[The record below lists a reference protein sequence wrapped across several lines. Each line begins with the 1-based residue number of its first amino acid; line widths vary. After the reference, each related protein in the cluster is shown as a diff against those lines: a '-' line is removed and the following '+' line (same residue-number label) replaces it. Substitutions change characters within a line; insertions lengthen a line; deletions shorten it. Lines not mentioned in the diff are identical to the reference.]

1 MAIPEDF
8 FDAMNQISIAC
19 ENYKSRSGYDAVL
32 VGGAATVIFTDGA
45 FSSGDF
51 DFVAVND
58 EVFEKSMLDAGFI
71 KENRKGKLIIGYY
84 HPDHPRYGFQ
94 CVSGS
99 LFDGKADRKR
109 LFALKL
115 RNDLTI
121 KLPSIEDMIADRLA
135 QYAVASPTDDS
146 RLRQAKMLFF
156 VAPTIDKE
164 YVCRR
169 IEEEGGDPSLL
180 GL

>member
-1 MAIPEDF
+1 MTIPEDF
-8 FDAMNQISIAC
+8 FDAMNQVSIAC
-19 ENYKSRSGYDAVL
+19 ENYKLKSGYDAVL

-58 EVFEKSMLDAGFI
+58 EVFEKSMLESGFI

-94 CVSGS
+94 CVSGA

-146 RLRQAKMLFF
+146 RLRQAKMLFS
-156 VAPTIDKE
+156 VAPTVDKE
-164 YVCRR
+164 YVRRR